1 MSITYWVLFTGITL
15 IAMMLIGTLLA
26 RLPLSGAMVY
36 LGLGV
41 VLGPA
46 GLGILMPDPWRYTRM
61 LELGAEAA
69 LLISLFAVG
78 LKLEVPLLDRRWIA
92 PLRLAFLSMAIT
104 VGLIA
109 AMGLAGLHLPLGA
122 AVLLGGILAPT
133 DPVLA
138 SGVQPESGHAPSPA
152 RFNLAGEGALND
164 GSAFPFVLLGLGLMG
179 RHDLGANA
187 WHWWLVDLLWSTTG
201 GMLIG
206 AMVGGL
212 LGTLVVFLRNR
223 HQEALGLNEFLSLGT
238 VAVAYGVAQLCLASG
253 FLAVFTAGLALRRV
267 QEHPRMTLPPDAP
280 AAGTAPE
287 HHHHASVAMKRGV
300 QGFNEQ
306 LEKLAE
312 LALVILAGAMLGYIT
327 VFSDLWWFIAM
338 LMFAVRPLSVF
349 LGMAGSAVPARRS
362 AVMGWF
368 GIRGIGSIYYLM
380 FALNHGLSG
389 ALAQQFLALTL
400 ATVTASILVHGMT
413 VHPVMTW
420 YAHGQAAAPGR

>member
-1 MSITYWVLFTGITL
+1 MPMTYWMLFGGLTL

-26 RLPLSGAMVY
+26 RLPLSGAMIY
-36 LGLGV
+36 LALGF

-46 GLGILMPDPWRYTRM
+46 GVGVLMPDPWRNAAM

-92 PLRLAFLSMAIT
+92 PLRLAFVSMAIT

-109 AMGLAGLHLPLGA
+109 AMGVYGLRLPLGA

-138 SGVQPESGHAPSPA
+138 SGVQPESGHAPNPA

-179 RHDLGANA
+179 WHDLGARA
-187 WHWWLVDLLWSTTG
+187 WHWWLVDLLWATVG
-201 GMLIG
+201 GTLVG

-223 HQEALGLNEFLSLGT
+223 HQEALGLSEFLSLGT
-238 VAVAYGVAQLCLASG
+238 VAVAYGLAQLCLASG

-267 QEHPRMTLPPDAP
+267 QEHPSMSQPSPVPPP
-280 AAGTAPE
+280 STGPV
-287 HHHHASVAMKRGV
+287 HHHVSAAMKREV

-306 LEKLAE
+306 IEKLAE
-312 LALVILAGAMLGYIT
+312 LVLVILTGAMLGYIT
-327 VFSDLWWFIAM
+327 IFPALWWFTAVSI
-338 LMFAVRPLSVF
+338 FAVRPLSVF
-349 LGMAGSAVPARRS
+349 VGMAGSALPPHRCV
-362 AVMGWF
+362 VMGWF
-368 GIRGIGSIYYLM
+368 GIRGIGSVYYLM

-389 ALAQQFLALTL
+389 ALAQQFVALTL
-400 ATVTASILVHGMT
+400 VAVTASILLHGIT
-413 VHPVMTW
+413 AHPVMRW
-420 YAHGQAAAPGR
+420 YAHAQAVTPER